1 VWALDLAVLRV
12 IAVKAERLETLG
24 PTVASEPPIHAG
36 ASLADLLPMLRT
48 RSSLDVID
56 GQEYGPMLSAALAD
70 FAVLLESL
78 ELYV

>member
-1 VWALDLAVLRV
+1 MLRV
-12 IAVKAERLETLG
+12 VAVEAQRLKPFWPAV
-24 PTVASEPPIHAG
+24 PTQPAVHAR
-36 ASLADLLPMLRT
+36 STFADFLPMLGT